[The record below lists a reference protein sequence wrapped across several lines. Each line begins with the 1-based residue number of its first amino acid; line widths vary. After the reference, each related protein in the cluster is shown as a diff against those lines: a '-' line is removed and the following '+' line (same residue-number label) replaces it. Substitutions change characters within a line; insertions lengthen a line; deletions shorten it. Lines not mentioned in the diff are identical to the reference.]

1 MKEFVYRVQ
10 RPALAHFPGHHRSRR
25 GDSGH
30 EFRAHVPLHDAPD
43 PRRLDLHASLRDP
56 LGQWL
61 VRVSSERKAVP
72 VYAVADLSASMA
84 FEGERR
90 KLDVLAD
97 FTEALA
103 WSAWRTGDPFGFIG
117 CDEAVRRDWLLPLV
131 RSQGAGAA
139 FARRLRALAPA
150 GRSAVGLKEAHRQL
164 RRERSL
170 VFLLSDFHLPLPVI
184 DAVLGSL
191 AHHELVPVLLWDRVE
206 SMPPGSGGGADEPGE
221 GPAPLLGRFGRLA
234 SLVDAETGQRR
245 LLWLRAAV
253 RERWQRRFEDRREAL
268 AALFRRH
275 RLRPLTLL
283 DGFDADA
290 VTAHFHR

>member
-1 MKEFVYRVQ
+1 MKEFVYRVS

-30 EFRAHVPLHDAPD
+30 EFRAHVPLHDSPD
-43 PRRLDLHASLRDP
+43 VRRLDLHASLRDP

-61 VRVSSERKAVP
+61 VRVASERKAVP
-72 VYAVADLSASMA
+72 VYAVADLSGSMA
-84 FEGERR
+84 FHGERR

-103 WSAWRTGDPFGFIG
+103 WSAWRTGDAFGFVG
-117 CDEAVRRDWLLPLV
+117 CDETVRRDWLLPLV
-131 RSQGAGAA
+131 RSQGAGTA
-139 FARRLRALAPA
+139 FARRLRAFSPV
-150 GRSAVGLKEAHRQL
+150 GRSADGLKEAHRLL

-170 VFLLSDFHLPLPVI
+170 VFLLSDFHMPVPAL

-191 AHHELVPVLLWDRVE
+191 AHHELVPVLLWDRAEFAEPCVGN
-206 SMPPGSGGGADEPGE
+206 GSKPADS
-221 GPAPLLGRFGRLA
+221 LGRIGRLA

-245 LLWLRAAV
+245 MLWLRPSV
-253 RERWQRRFEDRREAL
+253 RERWQRQLEARRGEL
-268 AALFRRH
+268 DALFRRH
-275 RLRPLTLL
+275 RLRPLVLL

>member
-1 MKEFVYRVQ
+1 MKEFAYRVA

-43 PRRLDLHASLRDP
+43 VRRLDLHASLRDP

-61 VRVSSERKAVP
+61 VRVASERKAVP

-84 FEGERR
+84 FQGERR

-103 WSAWRTGDPFGFIG
+103 WSAWRTGDAFGFVG

-131 RSQGAGAA
+131 RSQGVGSA
-139 FARRLRALAPA
+139 FARRLRAFAPA
-150 GRSAVGLKEAHRQL
+150 GRNADGLKDAHRLL

-170 VFLLSDFHLPLPVI
+170 VFLLSDFHLPLPAL

-191 AHHELVPVLLWDRVE
+191 AHHELVPVLLWDRAE
-206 SMPPGSGGGADEPGE
+206 FAQPGE
-221 GPAPLLGRFGRLA
+221 GPNAAGLPGGIGLASRIGRLA

-245 LLWLRAAV
+245 LLWLRPAL
-253 RERWQRRFEDRREAL
+253 RERWRRQLEARRGAL
-268 AALFRRH
+268 DALFRRH
-275 RLRPLTLL
+275 RLRPLYLL

>member
-1 MKEFVYRVQ
+1 MKEFIYRAE

-30 EFRAHVPLHDAPD
+30 EFRGHVPLHDAPD
-43 PRRLDLHASLRDP
+43 VRRLDLHASLRDP

-61 VRVSSERKAVP
+61 VRVASERKAVP

-84 FEGERR
+84 FCGERR

-103 WSAWRTGDPFGFIG
+103 WSAWRTGDAFGFVG

-131 RSQGAGAA
+131 RSQGAGSA
-139 FARRLRALAPA
+139 FARRLRGLQPR
-150 GRSAVGLKEAHRQL
+150 GRHAEGLKEAHRLL

-170 VFLLSDFHLPLPVI
+170 VFLLSDFHLPLATL

-191 AHHELVPVLLWDRVE
+191 AHHELVPVLLWDRAE
-206 SMPPGSGGGADEPGE
+206 FTPPGGTLDGQAAL
-221 GPAPLLGRFGRLA
+221 GPLGRLA

-253 RERWQRRFEDRREAL
+253 RERWQRQLDARREAL
-268 AALFRRH
+268 DALFRRH
-275 RLRPLTLL
+275 RLRPLYLL

>member
-1 MKEFVYRVQ
+1 MKEFVYRVA

-43 PRRLDLHASLRDP
+43 VRRLDLHASLRDP

-61 VRVSSERKAVP
+61 VRVASERKAVP
-72 VYAVADLSASMA
+72 VYAVADLSASVG
-84 FEGERR
+84 FQGERR

-103 WSAWRTGDPFGFIG
+103 WSAWRTGDAFGFVG

-131 RSQGAGAA
+131 RSQGAGSA
-139 FARRLRALAPA
+139 FARSLRAFEPT
-150 GRSAVGLKEAHRQL
+150 GRSADGLKDAHRLL

-170 VFLLSDFHLPLPVI
+170 VFLLSDFHIPLPAL

-191 AHHELVPVLLWDRVE
+191 AHHELVPVLLWDRAE
-206 SMPPGSGGGADEPGE
+206 FAQPGEALQAAGASGGAGLA
-221 GPAPLLGRFGRLA
+221 ARVGRLA
-234 SLVDAETGQRR
+234 SLVDAETGERR
-245 LLWLRAAV
+245 LLWLRPAL
-253 RERWQRRFEDRREAL
+253 RERWRRGLQARREAL
-268 AALFRRH
+268 DALFRRH
-275 RLRPLTLL
+275 RLRPLYLL